1 MCTAISCEGYFGRNL
16 DLEFSYGEA
25 VTVTPQNFRF
35 SFCHHR
41 DMKSH
46 YAMIGMA
53 YAKGDFPLYYEAANE
68 HGLGMAGLR
77 FRDNCEYHPPMK
89 GKINVASFELI
100 PFLLGQCKSV
110 ADAKELLGNMNVT
123 TDAVSKELP
132 PTPLHWMIADGT
144 ECLTVESV
152 EEGLKI
158 YENPV
163 GVLTNN
169 PPFPMQLWH
178 LKQYMA
184 VTAKSSKN
192 QFAPHLEFTPD
203 SAGMGGVGLPG
214 DFSSASRFVRAA
226 FVKNNSVFEEGEGE
240 RVNQFFHILD
250 NVAQVKG
257 SVQIGENQYEI
268 TRYSSC
274 CNLQTGMYYYI
285 TYEDRQIRGVS
296 LFGLNVQGEKLLRL
310 DEGLP
315 PRKEFFTSISLS

>member
-25 VTVTPQNFRF
+25 VTITPQNFRF
-35 SFCHHR
+35 SFYHQQ

-46 YAMIGMA
+46 FAMIGMA
-53 YAKGDFPLYYEAANE
+53 YAKGDYPLYYDATNE
-68 HGLGMAGLR
+68 YGLSMAGLR
-77 FRDNCEYHPPMK
+77 FGENCVYHPVCK

-110 ADAKELLGNMNVT
+110 ADAKELLENMNVT

-169 PPFPMQLWH
+169 PTFPIQLWH
-178 LKQYMA
+178 LNRYMG
-184 VTAKSSKN
+184 VTAKPPQNLFSSH
-192 QFAPHLEFTPD
+192 FDLFPD

-214 DFSSASRFVRAA
+214 DLSSASRFVRAA
-226 FVKNNSVFEEGEGE
+226 FVKNNSVFTGEEGE

-250 NVAQVKG
+250 SVAQVKG
-257 SVQIGENQYEI
+257 CVQIGETDYEI

-274 CNLQTGMYYYI
+274 CNLQTGMYYYTI
-285 TYEDRQIRGVS
+285 YEDRQIRGVS
-296 LFGLNVQGEKLLRL
+296 LFDLNVQGEKLLRL

-315 PRKEFFTSISLS
+315 PRKEFFTSLSL

>member
-35 SFCHHR
+35 SFCHGQ

-46 YAMIGMA
+46 FAMIGMA
-53 YAKGDFPLYYEAANE
+53 YAKGEFPLYYEATNE
-68 HGLGMAGLR
+68 FGLSMAGLR
-77 FRDNCEYHPPMK
+77 FRENCVYHPFVK

-110 ADAKELLGNMNVT
+110 ADAKVLLENINIT
-123 TDAVSKELP
+123 LDAVSKELP
-132 PTPLHWMIADGT
+132 PTPLHWMIADKT
-144 ECLTVESV
+144 ACLTVESV
-152 EEGLKI
+152 EEGLKV

-178 LKQYMA
+178 LKKYMG
-184 VTAKSSKN
+184 VGTKPPKN
-192 QFAPHLEFTPD
+192 QFAPNLTLTPD

-226 FVKNNSVFEEGEGE
+226 FVRNNSIFIGEEGEK
-240 RVNQFFHILD
+240 VNQFFHILD

-257 SVQIGENQYEI
+257 CVQIEETNYEI
-268 TRYSSC
+268 TQYSSC
-274 CNLQTGMYYYI
+274 CNLQTGTYYYT
-285 TYEDRQIRGVS
+285 TYEDRTIRGVR
-296 LFGLNVQGEKLLRL
+296 LFDLDYQGEKLIRL
-310 DEGLP
+310 DEGLSP
-315 PRKEFFTSISLS
+315 QKQFFTSISL

>member
-25 VTVTPQNFRF
+25 VTVTPQNVRL
-35 SFCHHR
+35 SFCHQR

-46 YAMIGMA
+46 FAMIGMA
-53 YAKGDFPLYYEAANE
+53 YAKGDYPLYYDATNE
-68 HGLGMAGLR
+68 YGLSMAGLR
-77 FRDNCEYHPPMK
+77 FRDNCMYHPACK

-110 ADAKELLGNMNVT
+110 TDAKELLENMNIT
-123 TDAVSKELP
+123 SDSVSEELP

-158 YENPV
+158 YENSV
-163 GVLTNN
+163 GVLANN
-169 PPFPMQLWH
+169 PTFPTQLWH
-178 LKQYMA
+178 LNRYMG
-184 VTAKSSKN
+184 VTAKPPQNLFSS
-192 QFAPHLEFTPD
+192 HLDLIPD

-214 DFSSASRFVRAA
+214 DLSSASRFVRAA
-226 FVKNNSVFEEGEGE
+226 FVKNNSVFTGKEGE

-250 NVAQVKG
+250 SVAQVKG
-257 SVQIGENQYEI
+257 CVQIGETDYEI

-274 CNLQTGMYYYI
+274 CNLQTGMYYYT

-296 LFGLNVQGEKLLRL
+296 LFDLNIQGEKLLRL

-315 PRKEFFTSISLS
+315 PRKEFFTSLSL